1 MCAAQH
7 PVFCVCRRSTG
18 LVAVCATLIAFP
30 TAADAV
36 QPVWYVHTGGLSYH
50 FQDTRAPDRK
60 WRDQH
65 AGLGFERR
73 RDDGDGME
81 MRWTGGVM
89 QDSRSYWG
97 GYAGAAYMKRWRW
110 NGVADT
116 GLGVGAYA
124 IYRSKNWRGDMA
136 LVPAVLPSASINS
149 IDHSIGFNFIYVPKL
164 GGSEATPSV
173 LFTQM
178 VVSFR

>member
-73 RDDGDGME
+73 RDDGEGME
-81 MRWTGGVM
+81 LRWPGGVM

-110 NGVADT
+110 TGVADT